1 MLYYVEP
8 DIAMKWKLRD
18 LINAS
23 RRKEELILLPSVSD
37 GEAVEEGRWTAK
49 DHLAHL
55 AFWRH
60 FAAEEMTAVRTE
72 VVPRPISDNFPLE
85 NARIFERT
93 HLQRAALIRVDG
105 QRSWEELT
113 EALFDCS
120 EGDLVKISTRRPT
133 QRLWHVV
140 YLNTVVHL
148 ATHLGFWY
156 VDRGDDSA
164 AEQAAKWGHDLTCST
179 FSNDRMRAAA
189 AYNLGCFYAGRG
201 QAEKAAHYLQIGI
214 QLRPDLHELAKQDTD
229 LDPIRSSPQFQ
240 RIVG

>member
-1 MLYYVEP
+1 MSNLTLR
-8 DIAMKWKLRD
+8 MKWKLRD

-37 GEAVEEGRWTAK
+37 GESAEEARWTAK

-72 VVPRPISDNFPLE
+72 VVPRPISNNFPLE

-93 HLQRAALIRVDG
+93 HGQPAALIRADC
-105 QRSWEELT
+105 QRSWEEMM

-120 EGDLVKISTRRPT
+120 EGDLVTTSMRRPT
-133 QRLWHVV
+133 QRLWQVV

-148 ATHLGFWY
+148 AIHLGFWY
-156 VDRGDDSA
+156 VDRWRRFG
-164 AEQAAKWGHDLTCST
+164 
-179 FSNDRMRAAA
+179 
-189 AYNLGCFYAGRG
+189 Y
-201 QAEKAAHYLQIGI
+201 
-214 QLRPDLHELAKQDTD
+214 
-229 LDPIRSSPQFQ
+229 
-240 RIVG
+240 